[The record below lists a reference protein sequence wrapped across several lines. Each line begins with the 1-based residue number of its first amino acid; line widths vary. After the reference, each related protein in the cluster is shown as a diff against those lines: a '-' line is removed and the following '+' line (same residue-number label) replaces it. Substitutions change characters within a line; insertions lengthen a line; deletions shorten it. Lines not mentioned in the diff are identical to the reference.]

1 MEISPDLTVYF
12 SYEFIKLND
21 TLIFT
26 WIVMFILVAFSW
38 LVTRRV
44 TSSSIISD
52 KQNFLEI
59 LVDGLLTQ
67 IEGATNQHPERFLPL
82 LGTLFIFILVSNILS
97 AVPGFSPPTGSL
109 STTTAFSLIV
119 FLAVPYYG
127 IKENGLVNYLK
138 SYVQPS
144 PLMLPFNIIGEVSR
158 TFALAVRLFGNIL
171 SGTMMGAI
179 LLVIMPLLVPVI
191 MQLLGLLIGVVQ
203 AYIFTVLAAVFIAAG
218 LEVHS
223 ESGQKV

>member
-1 MEISPDLTVYF
+1 MEISPDHIIYF
-12 SYEFIKLND
+12 SSGFIKLNA
-21 TLIFT
+21 TILFT
-26 WIVMFILVAFSW
+26 WLVMILLTGFSW
-38 LVTRRV
+38 FVTRRV
-44 TSSSIISD
+44 TSSSVISD
-52 KQNFLEI
+52 QQNLLEV
-59 LVDGLLTQ
+59 LVGGLLSQ
-67 IEGATNQHPERFLPL
+67 IRDATNQHPEKYLPL

-97 AVPGFSPPTGSL
+97 VIPGFSPPTGSL

-119 FLAVPYYG
+119 FFAVPYYG
-127 IKENGLVNYLK
+127 IKENGVINYLK

-144 PLMLPFNIIGEVSR
+144 PFMLPFNIIGEVSR

-179 LLVIMPLLVPVI
+179 LLVIMPLFVPVI

-223 ESGQKV
+223 E